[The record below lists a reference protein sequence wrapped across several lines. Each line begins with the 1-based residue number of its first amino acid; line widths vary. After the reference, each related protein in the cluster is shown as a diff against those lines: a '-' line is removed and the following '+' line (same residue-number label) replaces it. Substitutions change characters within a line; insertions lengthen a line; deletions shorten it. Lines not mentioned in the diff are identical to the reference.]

1 MARKYSRDNRGR
13 FAAKG
18 AGATARGGRL
28 ATAGGNKRETQKI
41 AALSGDRMSSVPKG
55 AIGKT
60 RKQREITMIDRPQ
73 GQRAAYNQGRA
84 QQQSAIAARKVQ
96 PSAPAAG
103 SLAANKIEMAKG
115 RSAVL
120 TKQKD
125 SLNKQLKAV
134 NVQIKEAGPNAG
146 AYRLQK
152 LQIQSRLSETRLSLS
167 QAKAATRP
175 DMAVTN
181 IPMAGRRGRSLD
193 ADISRNVR
201 QQKTAARAA
210 DKAVNR
216 QFKNDQSRAKK
227 LRSVHE
233 KVAVAKYSAKMN
245 KSPSEVRGAIRSLTP
260 SAQVKF
266 FRQYVKE
273 NRATARKR

>member
-13 FAAKG
+13 FASKG

-28 ATAGGNKRETQKI
+28 KTASGNKRGTQTVQGAK
-41 AALSGDRMSSVPKG
+41 RSSPSG
-55 AIGKT
+55 AIRKT
-60 RKQREITMIDRPQ
+60 DVLSARVQNGISKNVQQKNP
-73 GQRAAYNQGRA
+73 RAGEGP
-84 QQQSAIAARKVQ
+84 AARVARAERRIASRQ
-96 PSAPAAG
+96 
-103 SLAANKIEMAKG
+103 
-115 RSAVL
+115 
-120 TKQKD
+120 
-125 SLNKQLKAV
+125 
-134 NVQIKEAGPNAG
+134 G
-146 AYRLQK
+146 A
-152 LQIQSRLSETRLSLS
+152 
-167 QAKAATRP
+167 RP

-193 ADISRNVR
+193 AEISRNVR

-210 DKAVNR
+210 DKTVNR
-216 QFKNDQSRAKK
+216 QFKSDQSRAKK

-273 NRATARKR
+273 NRATARKS